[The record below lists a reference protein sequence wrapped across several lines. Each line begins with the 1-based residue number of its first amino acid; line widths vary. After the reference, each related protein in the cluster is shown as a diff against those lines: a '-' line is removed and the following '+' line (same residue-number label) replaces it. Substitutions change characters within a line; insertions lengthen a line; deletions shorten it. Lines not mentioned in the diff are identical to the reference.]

1 MFDCYRLCST
11 IWGGLRHSSKISLI
25 FSFLSKTDFR
35 LRSIDDGR
43 VVVITGLVVSK
54 YSFLTILFDSSSS
67 LIQIGFHDQPF
78 KCILVVS
85 SKCLIECFDFDR
97 LVIVSGAW
105 V

>member
-1 MFDCYRLCST
+1 MSPF
-11 IWGGLRHSSKISLI
+11 GLRHSSKRSLI

-35 LRSIDDGR
+35 LSSSSIDDGR

>member
-1 MFDCYRLCST
+1 MLEILLRFC
-11 IWGGLRHSSKISLI
+11 LRHSSKRSLI

-35 LRSIDDGR
+35 LSSSIDDGR

-85 SKCLIECFDFDR
+85 SKSHRVL
-97 LVIVSGAW
+97 
-105 V
+105 